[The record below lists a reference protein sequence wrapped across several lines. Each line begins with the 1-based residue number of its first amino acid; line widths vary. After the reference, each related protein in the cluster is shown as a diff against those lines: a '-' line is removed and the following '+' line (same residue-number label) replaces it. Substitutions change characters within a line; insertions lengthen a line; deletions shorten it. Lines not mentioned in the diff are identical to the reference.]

1 MMPTSKTENEKSLS
15 GIMEEHQLMNR
26 NSGVALC
33 EDMFDE
39 DETPLI
45 IDEGCLPQED
55 NHEKLTGGQASKLIK
70 LKARKVMQET
80 TNTYPCLEC
89 GKKFRRK
96 VKLQAHLLTH
106 KSKEEME
113 CENCGKKFRKV
124 ELLFDHVCSG
134 IGNSYKCSDCDEWF
148 RLKRDLT
155 VHQQKHK
162 KVSTSDGVL
171 DEKDTSEDLDFSSFV
186 ASFVK
191 WPISCTHCRVEL
203 ANLENYNVHMAA
215 HKEGQPC
222 VCAVCKM
229 KFSCRDDYLL
239 HKDLCH
245 IEGIFECT
253 RCSKRFHTEKKLG
266 EHLETHCGEGTCCD
280 TCGLSFMSK
289 DKLASHMKVHKVNV
303 FVCGKCKIIFKC
315 NSSFKNHT
323 CSIQDSSEKKFY
335 TFGDT
340 PKKKVNEQCL
350 SSVSADDES
359 DSEDPD
365 LCQVVSESHLCKVCG
380 DSFKQKDDLKLH
392 LTNHFQCIE
401 CKKYF
406 KNQTDLDMHAFLL
419 AEEKVYSCCLCE
431 AIVHGKKELE
441 YHLSQHLASDDVPVD
456 DLEWDDNTEGVQNVI
471 PSLDA
476 TESTQPTLLESSVGN
491 VKMHKVVP
499 AGNNA
504 LKCSSC
510 GKFVLLH
517 HSLSAHIEPNTPVT
531 DSDEEYVYISRLG
544 SPQNKNKQ
552 KEETYCTCYHRLD
565 FGLSEQSPSKSLN
578 EYECQE
584 VQNLINASQI
594 STHLP
599 PPKSAHESVDSKSES
614 FLSEVTED
622 NSMVQMDVSN
632 DKEGNSD
639 KPDDF
644 DEMLKPET
652 ESSCKASM
660 NSNQLLN
667 GDSMNSS
674 ASNISE
680 HVVKINGKNRSDN
693 SKVSLYNKEVS
704 SPKRSGIKVI
714 KVDKN
719 VEPLP
724 QKANVKEVVLNSN
737 TGSGNMLI
745 GKPMRI
751 VVSTGLFGASGLNL
765 APLPVLNS
773 NDVKK
778 SASSLK
784 NSGTKRSQPEMSL
797 VNQEEL
803 ILHSLTGDDISKSF
817 PETSVSMPKK
827 IKQEKSIKKLPPSKH
842 KDKTEFIAS
851 QSKGNSL
858 KVSISKKLI
867 TSSKPQKVKAEK
879 RKNVNQQVLNPSNVT
894 EMKEAK
900 HARKPKDLSK
910 EDPVLRASGKRE
922 RPSKRR
928 PPFRKREQ
936 GKHKTR
942 SDASMPNTNGSD
954 PCYVPESNMIFK
966 VEQLAYESD
975 EDEDEEESLDFSG
988 IKKEF
993 LASDVFIKEEEWD
1006 IVDF

>member
-1 MMPTSKTENEKSLS
+1 MMPTSETENEKSLS
-15 GIMEEHQLMNR
+15 SIMEEHQLTNGS
-26 NSGVALC
+26 SGVALC

-39 DETPLI
+39 DDTPLI
-45 IDEGCLPQED
+45 IDESCLPQEN
-55 NHEKLTGGQASKLIK
+55 NHEKLTGNETPK
-70 LKARKVMQET
+70 LKAKKNVQEMT
-80 TNTYPCLEC
+80 VLYPCLEC

-96 VKLQAHLLTH
+96 AKLQAHLLTH

-134 IGNSYKCSDCDEWF
+134 IGNSYKCSDCDECF

-162 KVSTSDGVL
+162 KVSTCDEAL
-171 DEKDTSEDLDFSSFV
+171 DDKGSPEDLDFSSFV

-191 WPISCTHCRVEL
+191 WPISCTHCGDEL

-229 KFSCRDDYLL
+229 KFLCRDDYLL

-280 TCGLSFMSK
+280 ACGLNFMSK
-289 DKLASHMKVHKVNV
+289 DKLVSHMKVHKVNV

-323 CSIQDSSEKKFY
+323 CSIQDSSEKKLY
-335 TFGDT
+335 TFGESL
-340 PKKKVNEQCL
+340 KKKVNEHCL
-350 SSVSADDES
+350 ISASAIDES
-359 DSEDPD
+359 DSEDAD
-365 LCQVVSESHLCKVCG
+365 LCQVINESHICKVCG

-441 YHLSQHLASDDVPVD
+441 YHLSQHLGSDDVPVD

-471 PSLDA
+471 PSLDS
-476 TESTQPTLLESSVGN
+476 TESSQPTLLENSVGN
-491 VKMHKVVP
+491 VKIHKVVP

-510 GKFVLLH
+510 GKFVLLN
-517 HSLSAHIEPNTPVT
+517 HSFSSHMEANAPVT
-531 DSDEEYVYISRLG
+531 DSDEEFIYISRLG

-552 KEETYCTCYHRLD
+552 KEETYCTCHYKLNVS
-565 FGLSEQSPSKSLN
+565 LSEQNPSKSLS

-584 VQNLINASQI
+584 VQKLISASQI
-594 STHLP
+594 STHLFL
-599 PPKSAHESVDSKSES
+599 PKSTHESVDSKSES

-622 NSMVQMDVSN
+622 NSLVQMDVSN
-632 DKEGNSD
+632 DRRGNSD
-639 KPDDF
+639 EPDDF

-652 ESSCKASM
+652 EANCKASL

-667 GDSMNSS
+667 GDSTKSS
-674 ASNISE
+674 ASIISDN
-680 HVVKINGKNRSDN
+680 VVKIDGKNRCEN
-693 SKVSLYNKEVS
+693 PKVSSQDSEVS
-704 SPKRSGIKVI
+704 SIKRTGIKVI

-719 VEPLP
+719 VETLP
-724 QKANVKEVVLNSN
+724 QKTNMKEIVSNSN
-737 TGSGNMLI
+737 IGSENIPI
-745 GKPMRI
+745 GKPVRI
-751 VVSTGLFGASGLNL
+751 LVSTGLFGASGLNVTS
-765 APLPVLNS
+765 LPVVNNS
-773 NDVKK
+773 ELKK
-778 SASSLK
+778 SASSPK
-784 NSGTKRSQPEMSL
+784 NSVTKRSQPEMSL

-803 ILHSLTGDDISKSF
+803 ILHSLTGDDISRSF
-817 PETSVSMPKK
+817 PETPVSMPKK
-827 IKQEKSIKKLPPSKH
+827 IKQEKSIKKVLPSKH

-851 QSKGNSL
+851 QSKDDSL
-858 KVSISKKLI
+858 KLSISKKLI
-867 TSSKPQKVKAEK
+867 TSSRPQKVKADK
-879 RKNVNQQVLNPSNVT
+879 RKNVNKQVLNSSSVT
-894 EMKEAK
+894 EMK
-900 HARKPKDLSK
+900 
-910 EDPVLRASGKRE
+910 DPNKVDPMLRPRGKRA

-928 PPFRKREQ
+928 PPFRKSEQ
-936 GKHKTR
+936 RISKTR
-942 SDASMPNTNGSD
+942 PDVSTSNTNGSE
-954 PCYVPESNMIFK
+954 PCHVPESNMIFK

-975 EDEDEEESLDFSG
+975 DDEEEEESLDFSG